1 LTQQERQTVEASL
14 DATQGL
20 GPDGPFPH
28 FRAGVPV
35 FDHRED
41 LEPHQDMVVRVEAQ
55 SEANR
60 GVLGVLGLTTCAI
73 LNIRVDEAM
82 NASKGMGKTLRRS
95 SRNNKPSG
103 ATSASIFGGM
113 QMRNFLLGTLSF
125 ALLSAVPLR
134 ATIINTTLTP
144 FTGDPAEVLVI
155 ADDESNPGFVQL
167 TVELTSPSSGDISA
181 LYFFLDID
189 PFPASLEIAGADV
202 TATALAQ
209 GGVSAVGGA
218 FNNMNPFCC
227 FDGGIAFGGAGDDGI
242 IRPSSSAT

>member
-1 LTQQERQTVEASL
+1 
-14 DATQGL
+14 
-20 GPDGPFPH
+20 
-28 FRAGVPV
+28 
-35 FDHRED
+35 
-41 LEPHQDMVVRVEAQ
+41 
-55 SEANR
+55 
-60 GVLGVLGLTTCAI
+60 
-73 LNIRVDEAM
+73 
-82 NASKGMGKTLRRS
+82 
-95 SRNNKPSG
+95 
-103 ATSASIFGGM
+103 M

-155 ADDESNPGFVQL
+155 ADDVSNPGFVQL

-189 PFPASLEIAGADV
+189 PFPASLDITGADV

-209 GGVSAVGGA
+209 GGVSAVGGD

-227 FDGGIAFGGAGDDGI
+227 FDGGIAFGGPGDDGI
-242 IRPSSSAT
+242 VLTVVDIADLGGTLTASSFTSFGARVMSLPDGGSSKLFGGADDPVLIPEPGTWAMFGGGLLLVWLARRFRPA